1 MLAIAIIMI
10 TEVLIVFI
18 ILVVLTDKIT
28 KKDISD
34 KDKKKYQLM
43 FGGLW
48 VILMILTVVTVI
60 ISPIQ
65 K

>member
-10 TEVLIVFI
+10 TAVLLVFI

>member
-10 TEVLIVFI
+10 TAVLIVFI

-48 VILMILTVVTVI
+48 VILMTLTVVTVTI
-60 ISPIQ
+60 TPIQ

>member
-10 TEVLIVFI
+10 TAVLIVFI

-60 ISPIQ
+60 ISLIQ

>member
-10 TEVLIVFI
+10 TAVLVVFI

>member
-1 MLAIAIIMI
+1 MI

>member
-1 MLAIAIIMI
+1 MLAIGIIMI
-10 TEVLIVFI
+10 TAVLIVFI

-48 VILMILTVVTVI
+48 VILMILAVVTVI

>member
-10 TEVLIVFI
+10 TAVLIVFI

-43 FGGLW
+43 FGGL
-48 VILMILTVVTVI
+48 
-60 ISPIQ
+60 
-65 K
+65 

>member
-10 TEVLIVFI
+10 TAVHIVFI

>member
-1 MLAIAIIMI
+1 MI
-10 TEVLIVFI
+10 TAVLIVFI

-60 ISPIQ
+60 ISLIQ

>member
-10 TEVLIVFI
+10 TAVLIVFI

-48 VILMILTVVTVI
+48 VILMILTVVMVI

>member
-1 MLAIAIIMI
+1 MI
-10 TEVLIVFI
+10 TAVLIVFI

>member
-10 TEVLIVFI
+10 TAVLIVFI

>member
-1 MLAIAIIMI
+1 MI
-10 TEVLIVFI
+10 TAVLIVFI

-48 VILMILTVVTVI
+48 VILMILTVVKVI